1 MIKYFKFNAFS
12 SSGFIFKNDPTM
24 TSFNNWN
31 HRLCKIF
38 KNDSDWDQEL
48 ATLSV
53 YYHQFASSLTAV
65 DDGSEEYTEDEE
77 EMQQELV
84 CSQQLTSRQL
94 NFKNL

>member
-38 KNDSDWDQEL
+38 KNYNDWDQEL
-48 ATLSV
+48 ATLS
-53 YYHQFASSLTAV
+53 YFDYQFASSQTAV
-65 DDGSEEYTEDEE
+65 DDGSEEDTEDEE
-77 EMQQELV
+77 KIEQELV
-84 CSQQLTSRQL
+84 ANQLL
-94 NFKNL
+94 IN